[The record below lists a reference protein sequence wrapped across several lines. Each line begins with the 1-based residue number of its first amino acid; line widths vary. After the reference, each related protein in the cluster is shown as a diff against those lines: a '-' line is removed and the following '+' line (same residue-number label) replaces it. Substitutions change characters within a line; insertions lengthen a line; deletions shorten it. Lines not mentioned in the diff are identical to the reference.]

1 MSVVGQ
7 ESDSPF
13 VAKKGVWDRVDRWIE
28 RAGEKLNPILVKEAR
43 QALKSKQFL
52 ITFILLLICG
62 WGWSLLS
69 VAILGRSVY
78 YAPSGPFLL
87 IGYTIVLTVP
97 LLLIVPFAA
106 YRSLA
111 SEREDGTFDLLSITT
126 LSSRQIVSGKLGSAV
141 LQMIVYYS
149 ALSPCI
155 AFTYLLRGIDIV
167 TIMLFLVYTFLASL
181 LLSVFGLMVATI
193 THIRHLQILLSVALL
208 LGLVAATIG
217 WCSLAIA
224 IVVEADSAPYDEVEF
239 WIGQLA
245 LLTGYVGYLL
255 LFLLA
260 AGAQLSFASDN
271 RSTKLRVVMLVHQ
284 VLFTGWVMYY
294 WLKFQWGEI
303 PYFFLACS
311 GIHWMTMG
319 SLMTGELAQLSPR
332 VKRRL
337 PQSFMGRAFLTW
349 FNPGSGT
356 GYLFAVVNLTAVGML
371 AVAAA
376 VIADWKG
383 SRCAP
388 DEPEFFSFTLLLCAY
403 LAAYLGVGR
412 LLVLWIRRYL
422 NFGLLL
428 PFLVHNLLLFL
439 GAALPTFLQ
448 AWLYGFDDFDDY
460 TFLQIPNWMWTLIE
474 AGDGDIWATPGA
486 PVVVLVGAAA
496 IFLVNM
502 IVAAKEVEEVRQEEP
517 ERVRQDD
524 LELHPELAP
533 KEEKPTS
540 PFDD

>member
-1 MSVVGQ
+1 MSVVSQ

-13 VAKKGVWDRVDRWIE
+13 AAKRSTWDRVDQWIE

-52 ITFILLLICG
+52 VTFILLLICG
-62 WGWSLLS
+62 WGWSLLA

-78 YAPSGPFLL
+78 YAPSGSFLL
-87 IGYTIVLTVP
+87 VGYAIILTVP
-97 LLLIVPFAA
+97 LMLIVPFAA

-111 SEREDGTFDLLSITT
+111 AEREDGTFDLLSITT

-155 AFTYLLRGIDIV
+155 AFTYLLRGIDII
-167 TIMLFLVYTFLASL
+167 TIMLFLVYTFLASM
-181 LLSVFGLMVATI
+181 LLSVFGLLVATI
-193 THIRHLQILLSVALL
+193 THIRHLQILLSVVLL
-208 LGLVAATIG
+208 LALVGATIG
-217 WCSLAIA
+217 WCCLSVT
-224 IVVEADSAPYDEVEF
+224 IVVEADATPYDESEF
-239 WIGQLA
+239 WIGQLP
-245 LLTGYVGYLL
+245 LLTGYVGYFL

-271 RSTKLRVVMLVHQ
+271 RSTKLRVVMLAHQ
-284 VLFTGWVMYY
+284 ILFTGWVMYY
-294 WLKFQWGEI
+294 WLSYRWDEI
-303 PYFFLACS
+303 PYFFMACS

-337 PQSFMGRAFLTW
+337 PQSFMGRAFFTW

-356 GYLFAVVNLTAVGML
+356 GYVFAVVNLTAVGL
-371 AVAAA
+371 LAAA
-376 VIADWKG
+376 AALIAEWKG
-383 SRCAP
+383 DRCAP
-388 DEPEFFSFTLLLCAY
+388 DQPEFSSFTLLLCAY
-403 LAAYLGVGR
+403 VAAYLGIGR

-428 PFLVHNLLLFL
+428 PFLVHNLLLLL
-439 GAALPTFLQ
+439 GAAIPTFVQL
-448 AWLYGFDDFDDY
+448 WVYGFDDFDDY
-460 TFLQIPNWMWTLIE
+460 TLLQIPNWMWTLVE
-474 AGDGDIWATPGA
+474 AGTGDIWATPLA
-486 PVVVLVGAAA
+486 PILILLGAAA
-496 IFLVNM
+496 IFLVNL

-524 LELHPELAP
+524 VELHPELAP

>member
-1 MSVVGQ
+1 MSAVGQ

-13 VAKKGVWDRVDRWIE
+13 AARQTVWDRVDRWIE

-52 ITFILLLICG
+52 VTFILLLICG
-62 WGWSLLS
+62 WGWSLFA
-69 VAILGRSVY
+69 VAILGRNVY

-87 IGYTIVLTVP
+87 VGYTIILTIP
-97 LLLIVPFAA
+97 LTLIVPFAA

-167 TIMLFLVYTFLASL
+167 TIMLFLFYTFLASM
-181 LLSVFGLMVATI
+181 LLSVFGLLVATI
-193 THIRHLQILLSVALL
+193 THIRHLQILLSVVLL
-208 LGLVAATIG
+208 LALVGATIG
-217 WCSLAIA
+217 WCSLAVV
-224 IVVEADSAPYDEVEF
+224 IVTEADSAPYDESEF
-239 WIGQLA
+239 WIGQLP
-245 LLTGYVGYLL
+245 LLTGYVGYFV

-284 VLFTGWVMYY
+284 ILFTGWVMYY
-294 WLKFQWGEI
+294 WLTYRWGGI
-303 PYFFLACS
+303 PFFFVACS
-311 GIHWMTMG
+311 GMHWMTMG
-319 SLMTGELAQLSPR
+319 SLMTGEWAQLSPR

-337 PQSFMGRAFLTW
+337 PQSFMGRTFLTW

-356 GYLFAVVNLTAVGML
+356 GYMFAVVNVVAVALL

-376 VIADWKG
+376 LIAEWKG
-383 SRCAP
+383 DRCAP
-388 DEPEFFSFTLLLCAY
+388 DQPEFFSFSLLLCAY
-403 LAAYLGVGR
+403 VAAYLGIGR

-422 NFGLLL
+422 DFGLLL
-428 PFLVHNLLLFL
+428 PFLVHIVLLFL
-439 GAALPTFLQ
+439 GAAVPSFLQ
-448 AWLYGFDDFDDY
+448 AWVYGFDGFNDY
-460 TFLQIPNWMWTLIE
+460 TLLQIPNWMWTLIE
-474 AGDGDIWATPGA
+474 AGDGDIWATPAA
-486 PVVVLVGAAA
+486 PILVLFGAAV
-496 IFLVNM
+496 IFLVNL

-524 LELHPELAP
+524 LELHPELAAND
-533 KEEKPTS
+533 ERPTS